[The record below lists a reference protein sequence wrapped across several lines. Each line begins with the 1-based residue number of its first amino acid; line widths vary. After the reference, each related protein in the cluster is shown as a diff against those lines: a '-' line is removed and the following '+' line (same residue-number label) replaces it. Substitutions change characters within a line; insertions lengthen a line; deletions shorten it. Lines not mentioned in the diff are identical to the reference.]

1 MHDVTAMARFFKA
14 LSDPTRLRIVRLMA
28 FNDEEL
34 CVCELVDS
42 LEEAQYHISRHLRE
56 LRDAGLL
63 AAERD
68 GRWVYYALTR
78 KDPVVKRFAKLV
90 AALPEDDF
98 AADQM
103 NFLRRMELRVDGRCQ
118 VGIQKAE
125 LADDSGSKQPQKK
138 PVGRNRKRLMKKR
151 PTARAL

>member
-1 MHDVTAMARFFKA
+1 MHDITAMARFFKA

-28 FNDEEL
+28 FNAEEL

-42 LEEAQYHISRHLRE
+42 MEEAQYHISRHLRE

-63 AAERD
+63 ATERD
-68 GRWVYYALTR
+68 GRWIYYSLNK

-98 AADQM
+98 ATDQV
-103 NFLRRMELRVDGRCQ
+103 NFLKRMELRVDGRCQ
-118 VGIQKAE
+118 IGIQKAE
-125 LADDSGSKQPQKK
+125 LADASGSQQPQRRTAAIS
-138 PVGRNRKRLMKKR
+138 RNIVRKRR
-151 PTARAL
+151 PKAQAV